1 MIGDDDQSRRIIYEF
16 DLKAEE
22 FTGRKF
28 FYRVED
34 PKYAIGELVAIDEN
48 RFLVI
53 ERDGKQGEA
62 ARLKKLFEIDI
73 TRVDAEGYVYK
84 QKVTDLLDIR
94 DPGRISLPG
103 REGDIGIGRIFTF
116 PFVTIEA
123 VAIIAPDTLVLTNDN
138 NFPFPD
144 WSTGRNPDRL
154 DDTEIIKIRL
164 LNPLL

>member
-1 MIGDDDQSRRIIYEF
+1 MLEGALIGDDDQSRRIIYEF

-84 QKVTDLLDIR
+84 QKVANSRLT
-94 DPGRISLPG
+94 
-103 REGDIGIGRIFTF
+103 
-116 PFVTIEA
+116 
-123 VAIIAPDTLVLTNDN
+123 TLTVL
-138 NFPFPD
+138 NFP
-144 WSTGRNPDRL
+144 
-154 DDTEIIKIRL
+154 IRG
-164 LNPLL
+164 